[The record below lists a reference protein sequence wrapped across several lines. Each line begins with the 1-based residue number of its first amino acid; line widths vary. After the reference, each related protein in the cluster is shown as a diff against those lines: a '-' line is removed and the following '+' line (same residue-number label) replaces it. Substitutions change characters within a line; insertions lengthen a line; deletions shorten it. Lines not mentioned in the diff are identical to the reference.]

1 MSGGEKLRISRP
13 IVVEGRYDKARLASF
28 LEADIF
34 TTDGFGIFRDR
45 EKLSFF
51 RRLAQKDGIIVL
63 TDSDRAGFQ
72 IRAHIAGA
80 VPPDKIFHVYIPEI
94 LGKEPRKHAPSA
106 AGTLGVEGVPI
117 EILRRAFREAG
128 VLEKGDSDNTRVPI
142 TKADLYRLG
151 LSGGENSA
159 EKRRMLLRQLS
170 LPGGLGTNALPA
182 VLSRLLSLEE
192 LEMLVSHLSG
202 PSDEPRK

>member
-51 RRLAQKDGIIVL
+51 RRLAQKNGIIVL

-128 VLEKGDSDNTRVPI
+128 VLEEKGGDRAPI

-170 LPGGLGTNALPA
+170 LPGRLGTNALPA

>member
-1 MSGGEKLRISRP
+1 MTPTVQELLAKVPTDLLIDGAWRPGSTGETLTVDNPATGEKIATVASATSADAVAALDAA
-13 IVVEGRYDKARLASF
+13 VAAQAEWARTAP
-28 LEADIF
+28 
-34 TTDGFGIFRDR
+34 R
-45 EKLSFF
+45 E
-51 RRLAQKDGIIVL
+51 
-63 TDSDRAGFQ
+63 RA
-72 IRAHIAGA
+72 
-80 VPPDKIFHVYIPEI
+80 
-94 LGKEPRKHAPSA
+94 
-106 AGTLGVEGVPI
+106 

-128 VLEKGDSDNTRVPI
+128 VLEKGDSDSTRVPI

-170 LPGGLGTNALPA
+170 LPGRLGTNALPA